1 MSEILDPVALRDAYD
16 GQRQRWGREHL
27 PPGVTVEPDGALVRV
42 SGLRPRIMVSHR
54 FLGGIG
60 GAELTA
66 LIDRQCAFA
75 REHGQAVEWKVHAH
89 EEPTDLAQRLAAA
102 GFVAEQRATVVVG
115 LAAKLA
121 LARAPLPP
129 GAGLREVTSRA
140 DLDAVGRL
148 QAAVWGLDFSFL
160 GAALASF
167 MAADPNAMTVVVAE
181 ADAGPDDGTVLCA
194 GWIQYLPGGEFATLL
209 GGSTLARWRG
219 RGLYKAM
226 LAYRARLAAARD
238 CRYVQVEATDNSRP
252 ILQRR
257 GLVAVADTVTY
268 VYPPEVVARA

>member
-1 MSEILDPVALRDAYD
+1 MSEILDPVALRNAYD
-16 GQRQRWGREHL
+16 GQRLRWGREYL

-42 SGLRPRIMVSHR
+42 TGPRPRLIVSHR
-54 FLGGIG
+54 FLGGIA

-75 REHGQAVEWKVHAH
+75 REHGQAVEWKVHTH
-89 EEPTDLAQRLAAA
+89 EEPTDLAERLVAA
-102 GFVAEQRATVVVG
+102 GFVARLRATVVVG
-115 LAAKLA
+115 LAARLA
-121 LARAPLPP
+121 TAAASVPP
-129 GAGLREVTSRA
+129 GTALREVRSRI

-160 GAALASF
+160 GGTLATL
-167 MAADPNAMTVVVAE
+167 MAADPAAMTVVVAE

-209 GGSTLARWRG
+209 GGATLARWRG

-226 LAYRARLAAARD
+226 IAYRARLATARD
-238 CRYVQVEATDNSRP
+238 CRYVHVEATENSRP
-252 ILQRR
+252 ILERR

-268 VYPPEVVARA
+268 VYPPP